1 MNAPEYEKCKDWLQ
15 KNLPTEF
22 QKVCLDDEGGATT
35 EDDKKRQKRGG
46 KGNVLKTK
54 KKIDGPKKVC
64 VFRAPRGKKKSVTVV
79 VGLNTF
85 GNHFFISFQKNL
97 LTQK

>member
-1 MNAPEYEKCKDWLQ
+1 MIN
-15 KNLPTEF
+15 
-22 QKVCLDDEGGATT
+22 
-35 EDDKKRQKRGG
+35 
-46 KGNVLKTK
+46 KTK

-85 GNHFFISFQKNL
+85 GNFFFNFQQILFIFKL
-97 LTQK
+97 

>member
-1 MNAPEYEKCKDWLQ
+1 MIN
-15 KNLPTEF
+15 
-22 QKVCLDDEGGATT
+22 
-35 EDDKKRQKRGG
+35 
-46 KGNVLKTK
+46 KTK

-85 GNHFFISFQKNL
+85 GKTFLLKPNKFIYNFIFRY
-97 LTQK
+97 

>member
-1 MNAPEYEKCKDWLQ
+1 M
-15 KNLPTEF
+15 
-22 QKVCLDDEGGATT
+22 
-35 EDDKKRQKRGG
+35 
-46 KGNVLKTK
+46 KTK

-85 GNHFFISFQKNL
+85 GKQNLFPSNKKKNKKTKQNFVL
-97 LTQK
+97 QTLT